1 MQDALKEMNRK
12 CFVCEKELKTGEGIE
27 KVCTT
32 NCGVDVLTLCNK
44 CYNSEYGD
52 GK

>member
-1 MQDALKEMNRK
+1 MKMSSK
-12 CFVCEKELKTGEGIE
+12 CFVCGKELKEGEGIE

-32 NCGVDVLTLCNK
+32 NCGVDVLVLCDK
-44 CYNSEYGD
+44 CYDLEYGG